1 MSAFQISYSNTVFYL
16 KLTLFFLGLF
26 ALVLIF
32 LSAKKID
39 PSSEIPFAKDM
50 DFDTLDDGLTKP
62 IYSSITNSGDEV
74 RIAADQII
82 STNQKDTALIKSA
95 ILRIFSNSGSNIFLT
110 SDMALIN
117 KGEKSLTLSKN
128 VVLKTSDKIEIT
140 APKMSISL
148 DKTLIQADGPVKGF
162 FKTSKIEAGKL
173 DIFKENNSANL
184 VISFTKGAKMVYDIN
199 RSFLE

>member
-1 MSAFQISYSNTVFYL
+1 MATFQISYSNTVFYL

-39 PSSEIPFAKDM
+39 QSSEIPFAKDM
-50 DFDTLDDGLTKP
+50 DFATLDDGLTKP
-62 IYSSITNSGDEV
+62 IYSSMTNSGDEL
-74 RIAADQII
+74 RIAAEQII

-95 ILRIFSNSGSNIFLT
+95 ILRIFSESGSNIFLT

-117 KGEKSLTLSKN
+117 NVEKSLTLSKN
-128 VVLKTSDKIEIT
+128 VILKTSDKMEIT
-140 APKMSISL
+140 APKIFISL
-148 DKTLIQADGPVKGF
+148 DKTLIQADGPIKGF
-162 FKTSKIEAGKL
+162 FGASNIEAGKL

-184 VISFTKGAKMVYDIN
+184 VISFTKGAKMVYDVN
-199 RSFLE
+199 RSF

>member
-1 MSAFQISYSNTVFYL
+1 MATFQISYSNTVFYL

-39 PSSEIPFAKDM
+39 QSSEIPFAKDT
-50 DFDTLDDGLTKP
+50 DFATLDDGLTKP
-62 IYSSITNSGDEV
+62 IYSSMTNSGDEL
-74 RIAADQII
+74 RIAAEQII

-95 ILRIFSNSGSNIFLT
+95 ILRIFSESGSNIFLT

-117 KGEKSLTLSKN
+117 NGEKRLTLSKN
-128 VVLKTSDKIEIT
+128 VILKTSDKMEIT
-140 APKMSISL
+140 APKIFISL

-162 FKTSKIEAGKL
+162 FGTSNIEAGKL
-173 DIFKENNSANL
+173 NIFKEDNSANL
-184 VISFTKGAKMVYDIN
+184 VISFTKGAKMLYDVN
-199 RSFLE
+199 RSF

>member
-50 DFDTLDDGLTKP
+50 DFATLDDGLTNP
-62 IYSSITNSGDEV
+62 IYSSMTNSGDEL

-82 STNQKDTALIKSA
+82 STDLKDTALIKSA
-95 ILRIFSNSGSNIFLT
+95 ILRIFSESGSDIFLT

-117 KGEKSLTLSKN
+117 NREKSLTFSKN
-128 VVLKTSDKIEIT
+128 VILKTNDKMEIT
-140 APKMSISL
+140 APKIFTSL
-148 DKTLIQADGPVKGF
+148 DKTLIQADGPIKGF
-162 FKTSKIEAGKL
+162 FGKSNIQAGQL
-173 DIFKENNSANL
+173 NISKENNSAHL
-184 VISFTKGAKMVYDIN
+184 VISFTKGVKMVYDVSQ
-199 RSFLE
+199 SF